1 MNAIKFAVVF
11 TIIETALVF
20 YINEIE
26 EEHCQKFHDEYL
38 LAILEIMLKINKMAR
53 RAIMIGGTLI
63 NATVFVGGSSL
74 AKYLSGDQNSVEEE
88 KKIHDLAVE
97 KYQAAYEK
105 YQENRIKLSDWI
117 ATNDR
122 VKEQAKQDFSMQ
134 TML

>member
-1 MNAIKFAVVF
+1 MNAIKFAAVY

-26 EEHCQKFHDEYL
+26 EEHFQKFHDEYL

-122 VKEQAKQDFSMQ
+122 VKEQAKQDFLMQ

>member
-1 MNAIKFAVVF
+1 MNAIKFAAVY

-26 EEHCQKFHDEYL
+26 EEHFQKFHDEYL

-88 KKIHDLAVE
+88 KKRRDPTVE
-97 KYQAAYEK
+97 KYQAAYESRK
-105 YQENRIKLSDWI
+105 SNKAPRLDYQMAKSRSRKKRIWW
-117 ATNDR
+117 
-122 VKEQAKQDFSMQ
+122 EQI
-134 TML
+134 ML

>member
-1 MNAIKFAVVF
+1 MNAIKFAAVY

-20 YINEIE
+20 YINEVE
-26 EEHCQKFHDEYL
+26 EEYCQKFHDEYL

-63 NATVFVGGSSL
+63 NATAFVGGSSL
-74 AKYLSGDQNSVEEE
+74 AKYLSGDQKSVEEE

-122 VKEQAKQDFSMQ
+122 VKEQTKQDFLMQ

>member
-1 MNAIKFAVVF
+1 
-11 TIIETALVF
+11 
-20 YINEIE
+20 
-26 EEHCQKFHDEYL
+26 
-38 LAILEIMLKINKMAR
+38 
-53 RAIMIGGTLI
+53 MIGGTLI

-74 AKYLSGDQNSVEEE
+74 AKYLSGDHNSGEEE

-122 VKEQAKQDFSMQ
+122 VKEQAKQDFLMQ

>member
-1 MNAIKFAVVF
+1 MNAIKFAAVY

-26 EEHCQKFHDEYL
+26 EEHFQKFHDEYL

-53 RAIMIGGTLI
+53 RAIMIRGTLI

-122 VKEQAKQDFSMQ
+122 VKEQAKQDFLMQ

>member
-1 MNAIKFAVVF
+1 MNAIKFAAVY

-26 EEHCQKFHDEYL
+26 EEHSQKFHDEYL

-122 VKEQAKQDFSMQ
+122 VKEQAKQDFLMQ

>member
-1 MNAIKFAVVF
+1 MNAIKFAAVY

-20 YINEIE
+20 YINEIA

-97 KYQAAYEK
+97 K
-105 YQENRIKLSDWI
+105 
-117 ATNDR
+117 
-122 VKEQAKQDFSMQ
+122 
-134 TML
+134 